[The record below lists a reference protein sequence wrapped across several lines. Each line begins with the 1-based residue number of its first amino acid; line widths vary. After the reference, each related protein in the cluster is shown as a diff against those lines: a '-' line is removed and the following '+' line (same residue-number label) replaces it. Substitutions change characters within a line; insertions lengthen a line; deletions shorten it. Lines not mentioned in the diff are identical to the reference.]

1 MTIQQKYAKL
11 KIMKDENNINA
22 REHHLYIE
30 ADPYRMK
37 LISEAIREKM
47 EKHMLED
54 DTTLSD
60 FCYNMETSYQSYNN
74 LSEDDWDFTKE
85 DGKNLDSNLTEV
97 EAKVIIQNIKSA
109 IKKSE

>member
-1 MTIQQKYAKL
+1 
-11 KIMKDENNINA
+11 MKDEQNLNA
-22 REHHLYIE
+22 REHNLYIE

-74 LSEDDWDFTKE
+74 LDQDDWDFSKK
-85 DGKNLDSNLTEV
+85 DKVNLVNNLTEV
-97 EAKVIIQNIKSA
+97 EAKVIIQNIKSV
-109 IKKSE
+109 IKKNE